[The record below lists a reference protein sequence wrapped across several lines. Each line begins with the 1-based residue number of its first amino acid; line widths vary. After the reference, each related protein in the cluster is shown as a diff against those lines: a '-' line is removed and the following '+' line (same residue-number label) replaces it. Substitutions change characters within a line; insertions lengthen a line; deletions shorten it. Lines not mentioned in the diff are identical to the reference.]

1 MKQYTV
7 EEAYSRNVK
16 ITRYCNGK
24 EEYYNIL
31 SDWQV
36 DGYCMALEEQ
46 GYTRAYDV
54 EKYEQAMNE
63 AKEAYENAKYIY
75 EEVRKNPLIK

>member
-7 EEAYSRNVK
+7 EEAYSGNMK
-16 ITRYCNGK
+16 ITKYSNGK
-24 EEYYNIL
+24 EEHYNIV

-36 DGYCMALEEQ
+36 SGYCMALEEQ

-63 AKEAYENAKYIY
+63 AKEAYENAKYLY
-75 EEVRKNPLIK
+75 EKAKKNALIQ

>member
-16 ITRYCNGK
+16 ITRYTNGK

-31 SDWQV
+31 SYWQV
-36 DGYCMALEEQ
+36 EGYCMALEEQ

-54 EKYEQAMNE
+54 EKIRTGNE
-63 AKEAYENAKYIY
+63 
-75 EEVRKNPLIK
+75 